1 MRGSVTI
8 VTIFDTKVRMH
19 LTFLILLAWVAV
31 GEALTRGSEAA
42 LTGTVFVLLLFV
54 CVVAHEFGH
63 VLVARHYGGR
73 TREIL
78 LLPIGGVS
86 RMERILA
93 GPAQELAVAVA
104 GPAVSIVLGA
114 VLILLAGFP
123 TAQSI
128 ESPTL
133 NGLLPRLAATN
144 LFLAVF
150 NLLPAFPM
158 DGGRAL
164 RSLLAMRMDRVRAT
178 KIAAHLGHIIAG
190 LFVVLGLVSTNP
202 LLLLIGIFIYFGASA
217 EAADT
222 ELRRLA
228 QTLRV
233 SDVMRSNV
241 QPIASSAT
249 ISDAIALML
258 QAGQHAIP
266 VIGPDGALTGIA
278 TKNSIIR
285 AVHQS
290 GRTASVNEAL
300 EPNVLTVPDDRKL
313 GDALNYMQS
322 ESAPAIVVV
331 GRHGE
336 IVGLLT
342 SDTLADLM
350 VMGTAAEKPE
360 SGGRGAHLPLI
371 VSVPKSA

>member
-86 RMERILA
+86 RMERIPE

-104 GPAVSIVLGA
+104 GPAVSIVRGA

-128 ESPTL
+128 QSPTL

-178 KIAAHLGHIIAG
+178 K
-190 LFVVLGLVSTNP
+190 
-202 LLLLIGIFIYFGASA
+202 
-217 EAADT
+217 
-222 ELRRLA
+222 
-228 QTLRV
+228 
-233 SDVMRSNV
+233 
-241 QPIASSAT
+241 
-249 ISDAIALML
+249 
-258 QAGQHAIP
+258 
-266 VIGPDGALTGIA
+266 
-278 TKNSIIR
+278 
-285 AVHQS
+285 
-290 GRTASVNEAL
+290 
-300 EPNVLTVPDDRKL
+300 
-313 GDALNYMQS
+313 
-322 ESAPAIVVV
+322 
-331 GRHGE
+331 
-336 IVGLLT
+336 
-342 SDTLADLM
+342 
-350 VMGTAAEKPE
+350 
-360 SGGRGAHLPLI
+360 
-371 VSVPKSA
+371 